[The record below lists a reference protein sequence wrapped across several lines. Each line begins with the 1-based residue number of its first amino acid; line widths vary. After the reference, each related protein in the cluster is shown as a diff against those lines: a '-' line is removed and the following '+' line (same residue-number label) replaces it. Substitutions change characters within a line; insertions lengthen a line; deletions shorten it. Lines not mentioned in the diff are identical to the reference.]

1 MVVISNKS
9 PMIKMFLPILFN
21 SARKWG
27 YISQSGEIVI
37 PPKFLY
43 ADSFSE
49 GLAPVKTED
58 GYGYIN
64 GAGCFA
70 IPPLFGEA
78 ESFEGGLAIVCDNK
92 GSSGKYGMIDKS
104 GKFVIKPAFDSLVL
118 PSWGLSLAAV
128 DNKLGFVDSS
138 GKFRIPPIFDNAD
151 SFDECGWSCVE
162 KDGICFFIGVD
173 GKTTLQFDCESA
185 TPFYD
190 GLSVIARNGKSG
202 CVDRSGALVMPCVFD
217 EMFNSEE
224 GTFAVKREDAWSFV
238 DWSGTPLFDMSFDLV
253 TPFSEGFAGVCRDD
267 RWGYMAH
274 DGSFL
279 TPLVFPE
286 AWDFCHSFAK
296 VLSVDGE
303 MSYLHS
309 SGKSILPLM

>member
-1 MVVISNKS
+1 
-9 PMIKMFLPILFN
+9 MFLPILFN

-49 GLAPVKTED
+49 GLAPVATED
-58 GYGYIN
+58 GSGYIN

-78 ESFEGGLAIVCDNK
+78 YSFEGGLAIVCDNK
-92 GSSGKYGMIDKS
+92 GSSGKYGQYGMIDKS
-104 GKFVIKPAFDSLVL
+104 GKFVIKPAFDNLAL
-118 PSWGLSLAAV
+118 PSSGLSLAAV
-128 DNKLGFVDSS
+128 DNKMGFVDSS

-151 SFDECGWSCVE
+151 SFDECGWSCVK

-185 TPFYD
+185 SPFYD

-253 TPFSEGFAGVCRDD
+253 SSFSEGFAGVCRDG
-267 RWGYMAH
+267 RWGYIAH

-279 TPLVFPE
+279 TPLVFAE
-286 AWDFCHSFAK
+286 TWDFYHSFAK
-296 VLSVDGE
+296 VLLVDGE